1 MGSRFRPPD
10 LSLASVED
18 GCDASRPP
26 LPPMANPSSSAG
38 LAEHKVQLVRTCKS
52 PKDMSNKENI
62 STIEEDGLDVSTF
75 CKVESMQKRSK
86 KSGRCNLRKSLA
98 WNQAFLT
105 EEGVLDP
112 LELSILGGSSMKQ
125 KESVLSVINGQ
136 LSPLLGF
143 HKSDVTTPC
152 DAVGQKTIGK
162 MHVQSGGR
170 KLKDCNLIGKF
181 DASIQEEQQELMVSG
196 VISTSKRS
204 TKSVPRLPAASSYP
218 FTFLFQKKYRVASS
232 NAANP
237 TSKIPKF
244 MPTKSHAASLTPTSR
259 GDISTPRDFTL
270 DQRATMV
277 YTEQNSSVRCF
288 PSNMRNQSACAQ
300 SSKSSAVNSHRP
312 LVPLMER
319 GVNGFSL
326 TSDSSASKVVQG
338 TIISCNSSKESSSY
352 PSKAYHAAG
361 GALAP
366 GHAKPSA
373 LRMPSPSLGFFQQ
386 GKRPSYCPQP
396 QVNVQPPRPTIPC
409 IRASKIRPT
418 GESRLLPTSTW
429 QKSLKG
435 LPAPESFAGTI
446 ISSKME
452 NSLVAISLPSS
463 NGNVV
468 HPSTRENV
476 SKMQRDKMAIGAS
489 GRLSD
494 SQTSGQQ
501 ALKRYRSLID
511 DDFAH
516 PQVLSSGNPE
526 HNVDKE
532 VPFVSSSVLKMN
544 NKLLVHESRL
554 SVVPLKV
561 NIPEDVH
568 HTCLPTKINH
578 ASETELSEASSL
590 CKLNADVLDEGA
602 SELDNKAKRPL
613 SEYTGW
619 VAHAVSEQGGLAARN
634 SNSLPDLE
642 VGISSRFVEFSALTK
657 SPLRWSKTK
666 VVGSGSCSSSE
677 SGCSLAQ
684 ETCAVDDSEI
694 HHVTRISSEETMSSL
709 TSSKEHIAGSDFI
722 SNTEVD
728 CSAQN
733 TGIHVEKA
741 NLGMNNLAAI
751 VSSLPEDPQPTASTD
766 SKCHDFRVCF
776 DNKDPINL
784 KEEGTLVPNGSKNDQ
799 KDRVQQDITH
809 LKHHLNA
816 VPFTDEWLA
825 AIEAFGEEILELKTG
840 PVQNSP
846 PDKTLP
852 KPGPWSPV
860 KRKAQ
865 DVGPFDCT
873 KHSTNLSPSDSS

>member
-10 LSLASVED
+10 PALAPVEE
-18 GCDASRPP
+18 GAVASMPP
-26 LPPMANPSSSAG
+26 PTANPSSSAG
-38 LAEHKVQLVRTCKS
+38 LAEHKVQLIRTRQS
-52 PKDMSNKENI
+52 PKDTSNKENV
-62 STIEEDGLDVSTF
+62 STIEEDGSNVKTF
-75 CKVESMQKRSK
+75 SMVGSVQKRSK
-86 KSGRCNLRKSLA
+86 KSARCNLRKSLA

-125 KESVLSVINGQ
+125 EESVLSVINGH

-143 HKSDVTTPC
+143 RKSDATTPRN
-152 DAVGQKTIGK
+152 AVGQKTIGK
-162 MHVQSGGR
+162 MLVQSGGR
-170 KLKDCNLIGKF
+170 KLKDSNLIGKL
-181 DASIQEEQQELMVSG
+181 DASIQEEQRELMVSG
-196 VISTSKRS
+196 VISSSKRT
-204 TKSVPRLPAASSYP
+204 TKSVPQLLAASS
-218 FTFLFQKKYRVASS
+218 QKRVASS

-244 MPTKSHAASLTPTSR
+244 MPTKSQAASVTATSR
-259 GDISTPRDFTL
+259 DDISTPRDFTL
-270 DQRATMV
+270 DQRATTV
-277 YTEQNSSVRCF
+277 YTEQNFSVRCF
-288 PSNMRNQSACAQ
+288 PSYMRNQSACAQ

-312 LVPLMER
+312 L
-319 GVNGFSL
+319 
-326 TSDSSASKVVQG
+326 G
-338 TIISCNSSKESSSY
+338 TTISCNSSKESSSY

-396 QVNVQPPRPTIPC
+396 QVNVQPPRTTIPC
-409 IRASKIRPT
+409 IRASNMRPT
-418 GESRLLPTSTW
+418 EESRLLPPSTW

-435 LPAPESFAGTI
+435 LSAPESVSGTI
-446 ISSKME
+446 ISNKME

-463 NGNVV
+463 NRNVM
-468 HPSTRENV
+468 HPSTTENV
-476 SKMQRDKMAIGAS
+476 SKMQRDRMAIGAS

-494 SQTSGQQ
+494 GQTSGQQ
-501 ALKRYRSLID
+501 ALKRYQSLID

-516 PQVLSSGNPE
+516 PQVLSSENPE

-532 VPFVSSSVLKMN
+532 VPFVSSSVLKMKN
-544 NKLLVHESRL
+544 ELLVHESRL
-554 SVVPLKV
+554 PVGPLKV
-561 NIPEDVH
+561 DVSEDVH
-568 HTCLPTKINH
+568 HACLPAKINH
-578 ASETELSEASSL
+578 ASETELSQASSL

-602 SELDNKAKRPL
+602 SELDNKARRPL
-613 SEYTGW
+613 SECTGW
-619 VAHAVSEQGGLAARN
+619 VAHAVSEQGGLAASN
-634 SNSLPDLE
+634 SNSLPDQE
-642 VGISSRFVEFSALTK
+642 VGISLRFVDFSALTK
-657 SPLRWSKTK
+657 SPLRWSKK
-666 VVGSGSCSSSE
+666 KLVGSGSCSSSE

-694 HHVTRISSEETMSSL
+694 NHVTCISSEETMSSL
-709 TSSKEHIAGSDFI
+709 ASSKEHIAGSDFI

-733 TGIHVEKA
+733 TGIHVEKP
-741 NLGMNNLAAI
+741 NLGMNNLAAR
-751 VSSLPEDPQPTASTD
+751 VSSFPEDPQPTASTD

-776 DNKDPINL
+776 DNKDPIIL

-799 KDRVQQDITH
+799 KDRVKQDITH

-865 DVGPFDCT
+865 QDIGPFDCT
-873 KHSTNLSPSDSS
+873 KHSTIPSPSDSS

>member
-1 MGSRFRPPD
+1 
-10 LSLASVED
+10 LS
-18 GCDASRPP
+18 
-26 LPPMANPSSSAG
+26 NAG
-38 LAEHKVQLVRTCKS
+38 LAEHKVQLIRTRQS
-52 PKDMSNKENI
+52 PKDTSNKENV
-62 STIEEDGLDVSTF
+62 STIEEDGSNVKTF
-75 CKVESMQKRSK
+75 SMVGSVQKRSK
-86 KSGRCNLRKSLA
+86 KSARCNLRKSLA

-125 KESVLSVINGQ
+125 EESVLSVINGH

-143 HKSDVTTPC
+143 RKSDATTPRN
-152 DAVGQKTIGK
+152 AVGQKTIGK
-162 MHVQSGGR
+162 MLVQSGGR
-170 KLKDCNLIGKF
+170 KLKDSNLIGKL

-196 VISTSKRS
+196 VISSSKRT
-204 TKSVPRLPAASSYP
+204 TKSVPQLLAASSYP
-218 FTFLFQKKYRVASS
+218 LTFRFQKEYRVASS

-244 MPTKSHAASLTPTSR
+244 MPTKSQAASVTATSR
-259 GDISTPRDFTL
+259 DDISTPRDFTL
-270 DQRATMV
+270 DQRATTV
-277 YTEQNSSVRCF
+277 YTEQNFSVRCF
-288 PSNMRNQSACAQ
+288 PSYMRNQSACAQ

-319 GVNGFSL
+319 GVNVFSL

-338 TIISCNSSKESSSY
+338 TTISCNSSKESSSY

-396 QVNVQPPRPTIPC
+396 QVNVQPPRTTIPC
-409 IRASKIRPT
+409 IRASNMRPT
-418 GESRLLPTSTW
+418 EESRLLPPSTW

-435 LPAPESFAGTI
+435 LSAPESVSGTI
-446 ISSKME
+446 ISNKME

-463 NGNVV
+463 NRNVM
-468 HPSTRENV
+468 HPSTTENV
-476 SKMQRDKMAIGAS
+476 SKMQRDRMAIGAS

-494 SQTSGQQ
+494 GQTSGQQ
-501 ALKRYRSLID
+501 ALKRYQSLID

-516 PQVLSSGNPE
+516 PQVLSSENPE

-532 VPFVSSSVLKMN
+532 VPFVSSSVLKMKN
-544 NKLLVHESRL
+544 ELLVHESRL
-554 SVVPLKV
+554 PVVPLKV
-561 NIPEDVH
+561 DVSEDVH
-568 HTCLPTKINH
+568 HACLPAKINH
-578 ASETELSEASSL
+578 ASETELSQASSL

-602 SELDNKAKRPL
+602 SELDNKARRPL
-613 SEYTGW
+613 SECTGW
-619 VAHAVSEQGGLAARN
+619 VAHAVSEQGGLAASN
-634 SNSLPDLE
+634 SNSLPDQE
-642 VGISSRFVEFSALTK
+642 VGISSRFVDFSALTK
-657 SPLRWSKTK
+657 SPLRWSKK
-666 VVGSGSCSSSE
+666 KLVGSGSCSSSE

-694 HHVTRISSEETMSSL
+694 NHVTCISSEETMSSL

-733 TGIHVEKA
+733 TGIHVEKP
-741 NLGMNNLAAI
+741 NLGMNNLAAR
-751 VSSLPEDPQPTASTD
+751 VSSFPEDPQPTASTD

-776 DNKDPINL
+776 DNKDPIIL

-799 KDRVQQDITH
+799 KDRVKQDITH

-865 DVGPFDCT
+865 QDIGPFDCT
-873 KHSTNLSPSDSS
+873 KHSTIPSPSDSS

>member
-1 MGSRFRPPD
+1 MGSRFRPPG
-10 LSLASVED
+10 LSLAPVEE
-18 GCDASRPP
+18 GAEASMPPPP
-26 LPPMANPSSSAG
+26 LMANPSSSAG
-38 LAEHKVQLVRTCKS
+38 LAEHKVQLIRTCQS
-52 PKDMSNKENI
+52 PKDMSNKENV
-62 STIEEDGLDVSTF
+62 STIGEDGLDVSSF
-75 CKVESMQKRSK
+75 SKVESVQKMSK

-143 HKSDVTTPC
+143 HKSDATTPC
-152 DAVGQKTIGK
+152 NAVGQKTIGK
-162 MHVQSGGR
+162 MRVQSGGR
-170 KLKDCNLIGKF
+170 KLKDSNLIGKL

-196 VISTSKRS
+196 IISSSKRT
-204 TKSVPRLPAASSYP
+204 TKTMPRLPAASSYP
-218 FTFLFQKKYRVASS
+218 LTFLFQKEFVDTYYQRGVASS

-244 MPTKSHAASLTPTSR
+244 MPTKSHAASLTATPR
-259 GDISTPRDFTL
+259 DEISTPKDFTL
-270 DQRATMV
+270 DQRAMMV
-277 YTEQNSSVRCF
+277 YTEQNSSVRCIQ
-288 PSNMRNQSACAQ
+288 SNMRNQSACAQ

-312 LVPLMER
+312 L
-319 GVNGFSL
+319 
-326 TSDSSASKVVQG
+326 G
-338 TIISCNSSKESSSY
+338 TTISCYSSKESSSY

-396 QVNVQPPRPTIPC
+396 QLNVQPLRPTIPC
-409 IRASKIRPT
+409 IRASNVRPT
-418 GESRLLPTSTW
+418 EESRLLPPSTW

-435 LPAPESFAGTI
+435 LSAPESFAGTI
-446 ISSKME
+446 IACKME
-452 NSLVAISLPSS
+452 NSSAAISLPSS
-463 NGNVV
+463 NGNLV

-476 SKMQRDKMAIGAS
+476 SKMQRESMAIGAS

-501 ALKRYRSLID
+501 ALKRYQSLID

-516 PQVLSSGNPE
+516 HQVLSSGNPE
-526 HNVDKE
+526 PNVDKQ
-532 VPFVSSSVLKMN
+532 VPFVSGSVLKMN

-554 SVVPLKV
+554 PVVPLKV
-561 NIPEDVH
+561 SEDVH
-568 HTCLPTKINH
+568 HTCLPTKVNH
-578 ASETELSEASSL
+578 ACKTELSQASSL

-613 SEYTGW
+613 SEFTGW

-634 SNSLPDLE
+634 SNSLTDQE
-642 VGISSRFVEFSALTK
+642 VGISSRFVDFSALTK
-657 SPLRWSKTK
+657 SPLRWSKNK
-666 VVGSGSCSSSE
+666 VLGSGSCSSSE

-694 HHVTRISSEETMSSL
+694 NHVTRISSEETMSCL
-709 TSSKEHIAGSDFI
+709 TSSKEHMAGSDFI
-722 SNTEVD
+722 SNTDID

-733 TGIHVEKA
+733 TVIHVEKE
-741 NLGMNNLAAI
+741 NLGTNNLAAR
-751 VSSLPEDPQPTASTD
+751 VSSFPEDPQPTASTD
-766 SKCHDFRVCF
+766 SKCHDSRVCF
-776 DNKDPINL
+776 DNKNPNNL
-784 KEEGTLVPNGSKNDQ
+784 KEEGTLVPDGSKNDQ
-799 KDRVQQDITH
+799 KDRVKQDITH

-816 VPFTDEWLA
+816 VPFTDEWVA
-825 AIEAFGEEILELKTG
+825 AIETFGEEILELKTG

-852 KPGPWSPV
+852 EPGPWSPV

-865 DVGPFDCT
+865 DIGPFDCT
-873 KHSTNLSPSDSS
+873 KHSTNLSSPSHSS